1 MRYRKEATMK
11 YIIFL
16 CTCAFILHTFLD
28 HTYAGTL
35 VLWDTRSLP
44 TVSSNSH
51 PAIHGR
57 SLVWQA
63 KGGIAGTTSSKNDWE
78 IYHYDLELKTVTQLT
93 DDSLDDT
100 LPKTD
105 GAYIVW
111 QKFEVVAG
119 NQIFLYQVNGSNPP
133 GGTQVSITANGDQF
147 SPDIAEGIIIWSRQY
162 IDQSFSPREIL
173 LYNAQTHTG
182 PTVISNPA
190 YNCDSPRIASNQII
204 YLQNNPDGTETLFL
218 YDKNELLPV
227 AKPAPDDLIWY
238 ANSQVDGKQTVL
250 SRYNGADREI
260 YLHTPTEGYKQIT
273 DNDIN
278 DTNPTINQNH
288 IAWVA
293 DKEIYLTDIRM
304 SQPPLPENKC
314 THFTIPTKSG
324 TTISICL

>member
-1 MRYRKEATMK
+1 MK
-11 YIIFL
+11 HASLIL
-16 CTCAFILHTFLD
+16 ACALILQTFCD
-28 HTYAGTL
+28 HAYAGPP
-35 VLWDTRSLP
+35 VLWDTRSLT
-44 TVSSNSH
+44 TVTGSNH
-51 PAIHGR
+51 PSIHG
-57 SLVWQA
+57 SHLVWQA

-119 NQIFLYQVNGSNPP
+119 NQIFLYQVNGDNPP
-133 GGTQVSITANGDQF
+133 GGTQISTTGSGDQF

-162 IDQSFSPREIL
+162 IDQSFSPREIV
-173 LYNAQTHTG
+173 LYNVQTHTG

-204 YLQNNPDGTETLFL
+204 YLQNNPDGSETFFL
-218 YDKNELLPV
+218 YDKNDQNPE
-227 AKPAPDDLIWY
+227 AKPAPDDFIWR
-238 ANSQVDGKQTVL
+238 ANPQVDGEQTVL
-250 SRYNGADREI
+250 SRYNGTDREI
-260 YLHTPTEGYKQIT
+260 YLYTPAGGYKQIT
-273 DNDIN
+273 DNALNDI
-278 DTNPTINQNH
+278 NPTIHQNH

-304 SQPPLPENKC
+304 GETPLPDNNC
-314 THFTIPTKSG
+314 TFFVLPLKNG
-324 TTISICL
+324 TAISICL